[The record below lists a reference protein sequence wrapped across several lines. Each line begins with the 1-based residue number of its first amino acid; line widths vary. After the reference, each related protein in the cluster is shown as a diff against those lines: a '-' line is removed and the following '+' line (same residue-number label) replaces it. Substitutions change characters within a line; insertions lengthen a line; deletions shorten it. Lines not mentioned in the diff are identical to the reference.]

1 MSFCADFYRRIQARR
16 WTGFQGFILNKA
28 FAVSDAVPAGK
39 VWIFMSLSGFRLSSA
54 TTRIV
59 HFFAVPPAD
68 AGSLV
73 NPGADGVSPHFAGVN
88 NNPPLKSGVLLSI
101 GGSTGLTDMQSLGG
115 SSVNGVNL
123 PSYLPEGW
131 KILACIDS
139 NEAVTNPAADGITI
153 DAALIEVATDE
164 CIPDLL

>member
-1 MSFCADFYRRIQARR
+1 MRVVPVFCA
-16 WTGFQGFILNKA
+16 
-28 FAVSDAVPAGK
+28 
-39 VWIFMSLSGFRLSSA
+39 
-54 TTRIV
+54 
-59 HFFAVPPAD
+59 PPAD

-73 NPGADGVSPHFAGVN
+73 NSAADGVSPHFAGVN

-101 GGSTGLTDMQSLGG
+101 GGSTNLTDMQSLGG

-131 KILACIDS
+131 KVLACIDS
-139 NEAVTNPAADGITI
+139 NEGVTNPAADGITI

>member
-1 MSFCADFYRRIQARR
+1 MSFCADFYRRIQGRR

-54 TTRIV
+54 TTRIL

-73 NPGADGVSPHFAGVN
+73 NLGADGTSPHFTGVN

-101 GGSTGLTDMQSLGG
+101 GGNTALADMQSLAG
-115 SSVNGVNL
+115 SSVNGLNL

-131 KILACIDS
+131 KLLACIDS
-139 NEAVTNPAADGITI
+139 NEAATNPVADGITI

>member
-1 MSFCADFYRRIQARR
+1 MSFCADFYRRIQGRR

-54 TTRIV
+54 TTRIL

-68 AGSLV
+68 ASSLV
-73 NPGADGVSPHFAGVN
+73 NLAADGTSPQFAGVN

-101 GGSTGLTDMQSLGG
+101 GGSAGLTDMQSLGG

-123 PSYLPEGW
+123 PTYLPEGW
-131 KILACIDS
+131 KVLACIDS
-139 NEAVTNPAADGITI
+139 NEGVTNPAADGITI

>member
-1 MSFCADFYRRIQARR
+1 MIFSADYYRRIQARR
-16 WTGFQGFILNKA
+16 WTGFQGFILNKV
-28 FAVSDAVPAGK
+28 FAGCDAVPAGK

-73 NPGADGVSPHFAGVN
+73 NLAADGISPHFAGAN

-101 GGSTGLTDMQSLGG
+101 GGSTWLSAMQSRGG
-115 SSVNGVNL
+115 
-123 PSYLPEGW
+123 
-131 KILACIDS
+131 
-139 NEAVTNPAADGITI
+139 
-153 DAALIEVATDE
+153 
-164 CIPDLL
+164 